1 MLVLTR
7 QKNKSLVID
16 TGYERI
22 TVVFLRHGGRGA
34 VLGIDAP
41 DHVAIRREELQE
53 RLDLRSERHGRR
65 TTEGGAA

>member
-1 MLVLTR
+1 MRVLTR
-7 QKNKSLVID
+7 QKTKALVID

-22 TVVFLRHGGRGA
+22 KVVFLRHDGRGA
-34 VLGIDAP
+34 TIGIDAP

-65 TTEGGAA
+65 TAEGGAA

>member
-7 QKNKSLVID
+7 QKGKALIID

-22 TVVFLRHGGRGA
+22 TVVFLRHDGRGA
-34 VLGIDAP
+34 TIGIDAP
-41 DHVAIRREELQE
+41 PYVAIRREELQE

>member
-7 QKNKSLVID
+7 QKNKALIID

-22 TVVFLRHGGRGA
+22 KVVFLRHDGRGA
-34 VLGIDAP
+34 TIGIDAP

-53 RLDLRSERHGRR
+53 RLDLRSDRHGRR

>member
-7 QKNKSLVID
+7 QKNRALIID

-22 TVVFLRHGGRGA
+22 KVVFLRHDGRGA
-34 VLGIDAP
+34 TIGIDAP

-53 RLDLRSERHGRR
+53 RLDLRSDRHGRR